1 MAQNEAC
8 RFKVSNFGSVT
19 VRRLLGG
26 SCSAVE
32 TPQGQKLQRE
42 EEEEGEEEEAAYKAA
57 ALHMWSQRNRIHAQL
72 RFLCGLFLI
81 SQKMDFKLWISALCV
96 TLCAALCAPA
106 AETRSAAPASA
117 QRHVRYKRCSCATF
131 LDKECVYFC
140 HLDIIWVNTPERV
153 VSYGLGNA
161 PRAKRDLSVST
172 ATSRAPRC
180 RCLHGNDNSCVNFCL
195 RSEMATGARM
205 RSPGHA
211 RTEDTGEPD
220 RSEGASA
227 AGRVQPAVF
236 GAVRRIRLMLEKWP
250 ARRHHRARAW
260 QGDSAAS

>member
-1 MAQNEAC
+1 
-8 RFKVSNFGSVT
+8 
-19 VRRLLGG
+19 
-26 SCSAVE
+26 
-32 TPQGQKLQRE
+32 
-42 EEEEGEEEEAAYKAA
+42 
-57 ALHMWSQRNRIHAQL
+57 MWSQRNRIHAQL

-172 ATSRAPRC
+172 AITRAPRC